1 MFSTCSFSQN
11 SFFKEF
17 ISWQCSDSS
26 SVAHLNLAILLDEVG
41 HKEQAIQV
49 SDWLRKSVCL
59 TCSQL
64 IIVVCAALVCPSFLF
79 FGIEMDKLRSRR
91 LSNNPFKN

>member
-1 MFSTCSFSQN
+1 MFSTCSFSQK

-49 SDWLRKSVCL
+49 SDWLRKSVYL
-59 TCSQL
+59 SCSQL
-64 IIVVCAALVCPSFLF
+64 ILVFAALVFSSFFLF
-79 FGIEMDKLRSRR
+79 VLEEDKLRSRR